1 MSYIEARLNGKE
13 EPVIGVGITDFLLAE
28 GFKVGSGAQG
38 EGHMCYV
45 ASTGGL
51 YDAWLAVGED
61 FISVYVEYNCG
72 GHIDDEKFGYRSFNL
87 ESFKNAYV
95 AAVEFAND
103 YVNR

>member
-1 MSYIEARLNGKE
+1 MSYIEEQLKGKE
-13 EPVIGVGITDFLLAE
+13 EPVIGVGITDFLLEE

-38 EGHMCYV
+38 EGHMYYV
-45 ASTGGL
+45 ASNGGL

-72 GHIDDEKFGYRSFNL
+72 GHIDDANFDYWSGDL

-95 AAVEFAND
+95 EAVDFAKD
-103 YVNR
+103 YVTR